1 MSIRLARPEDY
12 EQWLPLWKGYQI
24 FYHANIPQEVT
35 DLTWQRFHAAAE
47 PLHCAVAE
55 LDGTLVGLVHYIYHR
70 SCWTAGDYCYLQ
82 DLFTAE
88 SVRGQGY
95 GRALIEHVYVTA
107 QEANASRVYWLT
119 HETNHQAM
127 VIYDRIADKSG
138 FIQYRKMLK

>member
-12 EQWLPLWKGYQI
+12 EQWLPLWKGYQT

-35 DLTWQRFHAAAE
+35 DLTWQRFHDAAE

-70 SCWTAGDYCYLQ
+70 SCWTVGDYCYLQ

-88 SVRGQGY
+88 AVRGQGY
-95 GRALIEHVYVTA
+95 GRALIEHVYRAA

-127 VIYDRIADKSG
+127 VLYDRIADKSG